1 MFGHSFTQSPVF
13 LRTGVV
19 AQQPAVRFYNPLT
32 GAVSPRLGNYQRS
45 YDEEDDDGDVI
56 TEFTMPN
63 TGVSV
68 TLTGKRSH
76 ITRTRKLLQVWD
88 TGLGRETAARN
99 AAEKHAVYEL
109 DNDIPIM
116 KAVIQTAEQQT

>member
-1 MFGHSFTQSPVF
+1 MFGHSLTKSPVF
-13 LRTGVV
+13 VRTGVV

-32 GAVSPRLGNYQRS
+32 GAVSPRLGNYPRS

-56 TEFTMPN
+56 AEFMMPN

-76 ITRTRKLLQVWD
+76 IKRTKKLLQVWD

-99 AAEKHAVYEL
+99 AAENHAVHEL
-109 DNDIPIM
+109 DNDTPIM
-116 KAVIQTAEQQT
+116 NAVIQTAAQQT